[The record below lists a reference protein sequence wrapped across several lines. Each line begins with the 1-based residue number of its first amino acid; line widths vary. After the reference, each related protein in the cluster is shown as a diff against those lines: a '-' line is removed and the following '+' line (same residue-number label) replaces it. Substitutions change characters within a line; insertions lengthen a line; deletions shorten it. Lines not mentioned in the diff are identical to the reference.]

1 MQGRPMQCRI
11 CKEEVNRVLKHHI
24 VPKSEGGAKGEIAY
38 CCKTCAKQ
46 VHVLFTNKELAKMS
60 INELINTK
68 EMQRYIKWKKK
79 HPGEFRGI
87 MSNKVKKWKQ
97 YHR

>member
-1 MQGRPMQCRI
+1 MHCQI
-11 CKEEVNRVLKHHI
+11 CKEEVGRLLKHH
-24 VPKSEGGAKGEIAY
+24 VTPKCKGGAHGEIAK

-46 VHVLFTNKELAKMS
+46 VHVLFTNKELARMS
-60 INELINTK
+60 LEELIAT
-68 EMQRYIKWKKK
+68 EPMQRYIEWKKK

-87 MSNKVKKWKQ
+87 ISKKVKKWKQ